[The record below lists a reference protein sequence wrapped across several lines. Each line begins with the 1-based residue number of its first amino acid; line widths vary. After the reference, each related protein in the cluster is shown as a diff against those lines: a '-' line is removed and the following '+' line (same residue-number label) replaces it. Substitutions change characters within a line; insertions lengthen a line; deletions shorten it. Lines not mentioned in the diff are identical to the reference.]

1 MGTFDIRIDNH
12 MITTSE
18 NTTSS
23 DGQHEEISSL
33 RDHFKDKIRIL
44 SSIGQFSYILKIRP
58 DQYDVS
64 LTLQLD
70 QFYPSKAPEIII
82 TAPRLTPDQI
92 ILIQQLLQ
100 SYCETLL
107 NKPMVLSIYSRLLQW
122 FTENNIQTLTV
133 NSTTTTTTNNNNN
146 HTNSFAP
153 STQRSHKNSK
163 ANVPLV
169 PVNNNKTNHIDEHD
183 SEYVK
188 RSSMK
193 TAEDVISRIE
203 WDDRLDK
210 RFFRVGYIDR
220 FLGLQEKS
228 FNDFDFQVDLSTVSD
243 RHSNILAIPKHRIQ
257 YFKYNSEI
265 VWDKETRTDLM
276 FGSTGN
282 QQTIYDVIERH
293 EKLIENN
300 SSSPISDN
308 DIVEDVH
315 VNIPPPRYLTLTDGA
330 YKPNY
335 FLSIPIIDQTFIT
348 NYSAYQEQL
357 LSSYPSLFSAHTTSS
372 NLHLTLLTVRIETP
386 SQIEQCITLLKYLQ
400 DEIRHHC
407 SYPEHICLEFNDID
421 TFQDKILYIKCKK
434 NQRLEN
440 LRSLIVQRFTEEQQ
454 KQDIHDIFFA
464 GNYYEFIPHVTLL
477 KCKRK
482 FSSVCPNETK
492 ELYFGKQ
499 TLHSLQLSSI
509 GKSEHDE
516 QKNNCVFQL
525 DMS

>member
-1 MGTFDIRIDNH
+1 MGTFDVQPDNH

-33 RDHFKDKIRIL
+33 RDHFKDNIRIL

-107 NKPMVLSIYSRLLQW
+107 NKPMILLIYSRLLQW
-122 FTENNIQTLTV
+122 FVENNIQTLTV
-133 NSTTTTTTNNNNN
+133 NSTNNNN
-146 HTNSFAP
+146 HANSFVP
-153 STQRSHKNSK
+153 STQRSRKNSK
-163 ANVPLV
+163 TNIPLI
-169 PVNNNKTNHIDEHD
+169 PVHNQNRNNHVDEHD
-183 SEYVK
+183 NEYVK
-188 RSSMK
+188 RNSMK

-210 RFFRVGYIDR
+210 RFFRVGYTDR

-228 FNDFDFQVDLSTVSD
+228 FNDFDFKVDLSTVSD
-243 RHSNILAIPKHRIQ
+243 RHSNVLAIPKHRIQ
-257 YFKYNSEI
+257 YFKYHNEI

-282 QQTIYDVIERH
+282 QQTIYDVIKRH
-293 EKLIENN
+293 ENNTENN
-300 SSSPISDN
+300 YSSSISNDN
-308 DIVEDVH
+308 NTIEDVD
-315 VNIPPPRYLTLTDGA
+315 VNIPPPRYLTITDGA

-335 FLSIPIIDQTFIT
+335 FLSIPITDQTFIT
-348 NYSAYQEQL
+348 NYIAYQERL
-357 LSSYPSLFSAHTTSS
+357 LSSYPSLLSSHTTSS
-372 NLHLTLLTVRIETP
+372 NLHLTLLTLHIDTS
-386 SQIEQCITLLKYLQ
+386 SQIEQCITLLKCLQ
-400 DEIRHHC
+400 NEIHHHC
-407 SYPEHICLEFNDID
+407 SYPEDICLEFNGID
-421 TFQDKILYIKCKK
+421 TFYDKILYIKCQK

-440 LRSLIVQRFTEEQQ
+440 LRSLIVQRFSEEQQ
-454 KQDIHDIFFA
+454 KQNIHNVFFA
-464 GNYYEFIPHVTLL
+464 GNYYEFIPHITLL

-482 FSSVCPNETK
+482 FSSIYQNETK
-492 ELYFGKQ
+492 EINFGKQ
-499 TLHSLQLSSI
+499 TIHSLQLCSI
-509 GKSEHDE
+509 GKQEHEE

-525 DMS
+525 NLS